1 MGENFIIIAQQVLVL
16 FILIAVG
23 FICGKKKIITD
34 FSARH
39 MTDIVLYVVTPCVMI
54 SAFQREFSFELL
66 SGLII
71 CVACSALIFAVSILI
86 CNLIFHDKD
95 ESRKAVIR
103 FATIYSNCAFMSL
116 PLQKAILGDDGW
128 FYGSIF
134 VAVFN
139 IFVWTHGLVSMSG
152 DKKQLSF
159 KKSKPLRPW
168 MVRVSA
174 RSSFLRAVHSVVS
187 IVTIQKPGRVARGS
201 PWMWRNS
208 SLWSNATSLIMVNW
222 VV

>member
-103 FATIYSNCAFMSL
+103 FAT
-116 PLQKAILGDDGW
+116 
-128 FYGSIF
+128 
-134 VAVFN
+134 V
-139 IFVWTHGLVSMSG
+139 
-152 DKKQLSF
+152 
-159 KKSKPLRPW
+159 
-168 MVRVSA
+168 
-174 RSSFLRAVHSVVS
+174 
-187 IVTIQKPGRVARGS
+187 
-201 PWMWRNS
+201 
-208 SLWSNATSLIMVNW
+208 
-222 VV
+222 

>member
-116 PLQKAILGDDGW
+116 PL
-128 FYGSIF
+128 
-134 VAVFN
+134 
-139 IFVWTHGLVSMSG
+139 
-152 DKKQLSF
+152 
-159 KKSKPLRPW
+159 
-168 MVRVSA
+168 
-174 RSSFLRAVHSVVS
+174 
-187 IVTIQKPGRVARGS
+187 
-201 PWMWRNS
+201 
-208 SLWSNATSLIMVNW
+208 
-222 VV
+222 

>member
-34 FSARH
+34 FFRPSHDRYS
-39 MTDIVLYVVTPCVMI
+39 IVCVTPCVMI

-71 CVACSALIFAVSILI
+71 CVTCSALIFAVSILI

-152 DKKQLSF
+152 DKKTAF
-159 KKSKPLRPW
+159 
-168 MVRVSA
+168 
-174 RSSFLRAVHSVVS
+174 
-187 IVTIQKPGRVARGS
+187 IQKDLFSTPVLIGVLLAIILFITGFK
-201 PWMWRNS
+201 S
-208 SLWSNATSLIMVNW
+208 SVT
-222 VV
+222 

>member
-1 MGENFIIIAQQVLVL
+1 MGENFHYYCTTGACTVH
-16 FILIAVG
+16 FDCSR

-116 PLQKAILGDDGW
+116 PLRRQ
-128 FYGSIF
+128 F
-134 VAVFN
+134 
-139 IFVWTHGLVSMSG
+139 LVMTVGFTAQFSLPYST
-152 DKKQLSF
+152 
-159 KKSKPLRPW
+159 
-168 MVRVSA
+168 
-174 RSSFLRAVHSVVS
+174 FLF
-187 IVTIQKPGRVARGS
+187 GRTD
-201 PWMWRNS
+201 
-208 SLWSNATSLIMVNW
+208 LFQ
-222 VV
+222 